1 MTPVIALVG
10 RPNVGKSTLFN
21 RLTRSRDA
29 LVANHAGLTRDRQYG
44 HARLGERDCTLV
56 DTGGMG
62 ESEDEGV
69 ARPMGQQARS
79 AVAEADLVLW
89 LVDGRAGLTTG
100 DEQLADELRRLDKP
114 VHLAVNKTDGLD
126 EDVAL
131 AEFFSLG
138 FSRLHPV
145 SATHGRG
152 TRQLAEALAADFP
165 PLPEA
170 SAEDDEAEEAG
181 IRLAVLGRP
190 NAGKSTLVNRLLGE
204 DRVVVHEDAGTTRD
218 AIEVRYER
226 RGETYTLIDTA
237 GVRRRGRVNEA
248 VEKFSVIQALRAVDQ
263 AQVVILVIDAR
274 EGITDQDLHLLGMVL
289 DAGRALVVA
298 VNKWDGLSADQ
309 KARNHKELDRRLD
322 FVPWAHVQ
330 PMSALHGTGVGDLY
344 PPLHRAWVSAFPDPG
359 TNRLNRILRKL
370 VQAHQPPLVGRH
382 RIKLRYAHPGGTNP
396 PVIVVHGNQAEAVP
410 GPYRRYLE
418 NGFREALQLE
428 GTPLR
433 VELRGGDNPYAHKPN
448 PLSARQLRRRKRLMR
463 HVKR

>member
-62 ESEDEGV
+62 ESEDGGV

-138 FSRLHPV
+138 FTRLHPV

-170 SAEDDEAEEAG
+170 SDEDEEAEEPG

-248 VEKFSVIQALRAVDQ
+248 VEKFSVIQALRAVDR

-274 EGITDQDLHLLGMVL
+274 EGITDQDLHLLGMIL

-309 KARNHKELDRRLD
+309 KAWNHKELDRRLD

-330 PMSALHGTGVGDLY
+330 PISALHGTGVGDLY
-344 PPLHRAWVSAFPDPG
+344 PPLHRAWVSAFPDVG

-370 VQAHQPPLVGRH
+370 VEAHQPPLVGRH

-448 PLSARQLRRRKRLMR
+448 PLSARQLRRRRRLMR